1 MLRLVKF
8 LLLVWLVL
16 LAGAVLWW
24 GLPLL
29 YAWPQSGF
37 GEYIEPQQGYQRGKT
52 LWDWLQLLIVPVVL
66 ALAAIWFNRSEK
78 RNEITAADKRA
89 SLDREL
95 AEKRAQTERE
105 VAQDNLREFALQ
117 GYFDRMSELLLHENI
132 REPEES
138 KVRAVARSRTLA
150 IVRRLD
156 GHRKGSLVQFLM
168 ESALINREAPV
179 ISLRF
184 ADLREVNLGGANL
197 GGADLS
203 MTALGEA
210 DLSWA
215 DLTNAA
221 LTNANL
227 GEADLGGAALTNA
240 NLTGAILRGAMLR
253 GANLSLAD
261 LGGAILSLAN
271 LSLADLGGANLTE
284 ADLGGAILTNANLTG
299 AILRGATL
307 GGAILT
313 NANLSG
319 ATVTKAQLDTAA
331 FLQGATL
338 PDGTTVPDDEGMGE
352 GVSE

>member
-215 DLTNAA
+215 DLTNANLTNANLTDANLIFTNLTEAALDGATLTNANLSWADLTNAA

-227 GEADLGGAALTNA
+227 GEADLGGAA
-240 NLTGAILRGAMLR
+240 
-253 GANLSLAD
+253 
-261 LGGAILSLAN
+261 
-271 LSLADLGGANLTE
+271 
-284 ADLGGAILTNANLTG
+284 LTNANLTG